1 MTQPELPPESAHFV
15 RVFGEFMESV
25 NRHTA
30 QRPDD
35 RPGVA
40 ETVSEHLGRS
50 PLGVAVVA
58 EQVPGMRSADADI
71 AIETVVERTGGG
83 RVVGIGGGEQR
94 MHHSLSE
101 IVEQDAQWKQF
112 PLSAVDYVR
121 TPVGPHATRRVVSFG
136 LHLFHYTAGGGPV
149 PVALLQRAANP
160 RFAMA
165 GSIEIL
171 TPDEDVAA
179 ALLTDLRATM
189 DEKSVLRGQLVS
201 FVVTEFDPRAGGVT
215 FLERPRIAPED
226 VILPEGVLDRVA
238 RQVLGVAEHRD
249 RLLAAGQHLK
259 RGVLLYGP
267 PGTGKTHTVRYLA
280 GARPEVTVIVLTGTS
295 FALVRMATEIARA
308 LEPAVVVLEDC
319 DLIAEDRSFHDGPQ
333 PLLFE
338 LLEAMDGIRPDADVA
353 FVLTTNRADLLERA
367 LADRPGRIDLAAEI
381 PLPDEPARLSLFL
394 LYRAGIDFSDEALAR
409 AAARTEGVT
418 ASFVK
423 EVVRRAVLIAAEAGE
438 DVGDAHLDA
447 AVTELV
453 DDAARITRSLLG
465 GRPADEASST
475 FEHFSDG

>member
-71 AIETVVERTGGG
+71 AIETVVERAGGG

-101 IVEQDAQWKQF
+101 IVEQDTQWKQF

-136 LHLFHYTAGGGPV
+136 LHLFHYTAGGEPV

-189 DEKSVLRGQLVS
+189 DEKGDL
-201 FVVTEFDPRAGGVT
+201 PRST
-215 FLERPRIAPED
+215 PHRPRGRDP
-226 VILPEGVLDRVA
+226 A
-238 RQVLGVAEHRD
+238 RGRP
-249 RLLAAGQHLK
+249 
-259 RGVLLYGP
+259 GP
-267 PGTGKTHTVRYLA
+267 GRTA
-280 GARPEVTVIVLTGTS
+280 GARG
-295 FALVRMATEIARA
+295 
-308 LEPAVVVLEDC
+308 
-319 DLIAEDRSFHDGPQ
+319 
-333 PLLFE
+333 
-338 LLEAMDGIRPDADVA
+338 
-353 FVLTTNRADLLERA
+353 
-367 LADRPGRIDLAAEI
+367 
-381 PLPDEPARLSLFL
+381 
-394 LYRAGIDFSDEALAR
+394 
-409 AAARTEGVT
+409 
-418 ASFVK
+418 
-423 EVVRRAVLIAAEAGE
+423 RRA
-438 DVGDAHLDA
+438 
-447 AVTELV
+447 
-453 DDAARITRSLLG
+453 
-465 GRPADEASST
+465 P
-475 FEHFSDG
+475 

>member
-83 RVVGIGGGEQR
+83 RAVGIGGGEQR

-136 LHLFHYTAGGGPV
+136 LHLFHYTAGGEPV

-381 PLPDEPARLSLFL
+381 PLPDEPARLSLFR